1 MPPDLLNAPTVN
13 YTILYSMAGSPM
25 EQSITVA
32 GDTTAMI
39 DGLAAF
45 MEYSVVVQACSSAGC
60 GLFTEPVT
68 ERTQEEGV

>member
-1 MPPDLLNAPTVN
+1 
-13 YTILYSMAGSPM
+13 M
-25 EQSITVA
+25 EQNSTVT
-32 GDTTAMI
+32 GDTTAVI

-45 MEYSVVVQACSSAGC
+45 MEYSVMVQACSSAGC